1 MHLIQDCKIKESLIL
16 ADSRYDNTLCITG
29 WFVWCGA
36 LHACQCCCVWL
47 TYGNVSPADL
57 LQCTRQPV
65 VVYLLAVNLQPVLK
79 RWATGPAGLTITH
92 AQYQTYCRQ
101 AEGKQPAMEATALQL
116 FRQLN
121 NSIMSHCLDRFHFRW
136 KGIISTIRLV
146 EMSLEWT
153 SRWQTDVC
161 SGDKQT
167 HLAAHDLFIYWRMCH
182 FTHHTAGIH

>member
-1 MHLIQDCKIKESLIL
+1 MIIYCASLLNIVQI
-16 ADSRYDNTLCITG
+16 AG
-29 WFVWCGA
+29 WFAWCGA

-79 RWATGPAGLTITH
+79 RWATGGLLVWQSHTH
-92 AQYQTYCRQ
+92 THTHTRAQYQTCCRQ
-101 AEGKQPAMEATALQL
+101 AEGKQPAIEATALQL

-121 NSIMSHCLDRFHFRW
+121 NSIMSHCLDRFHFW
-136 KGIISTIRLV
+136 WIGIISTIRLA

-161 SGDKQT
+161 SGDKQI

-182 FTHHTAGIH
+182 FTHRTAGIH

>member
-1 MHLIQDCKIKESLIL
+1 MITHCAPLLNIL
-16 ADSRYDNTLCITG
+16 QITG

-79 RWATGPAGLTITH
+79 RWATGGLLVWQSHMHNIKRSGD
-92 AQYQTYCRQ
+92 RQ
-101 AEGKQPAMEATALQL
+101 REQPAMEATALQL

-121 NSIMSHCLDRFHFRW
+121 NSIMSHCLDRFHFWW

-167 HLAAHDLFIYWRMCH
+167 HLAAHDLFIYWRMSL
-182 FTHHTAGIH
+182 HTSHCWNSLA